1 MAKDITPEGSVV
13 PVYLDP
19 TPKAQQ
25 EADAIADA
33 QREAAAQAKAIAKAA
48 LLERLGITA
57 EEAAL
62 LLG

>member
-1 MAKDITPEGSVV
+1 MKEITPEGSVV

-25 EADAIADA
+25 QADAIADA
-33 QREAAAQAKAIAKAA
+33 QVAAAAEAKVIARAA
-48 LLERLGITA
+48 LLERLGISA